1 VLRSPCREEFTRIS
15 FYRERGYRDNV
26 HRTGAMASVVAIDSS
41 YASTAAD
48 VRARIPEIAQF
59 PMAPEE
65 SLRLRVFVD
74 RSVVEVFVNGIQCL
88 AVRVYPERED
98 SIGVSMRAQGSECE
112 LRSLDVWQMDGIY

>member
-1 VLRSPCREEFTRIS
+1 MREGRPADGKRLGGILQNLEQEIAGIVLRRIP
-15 FYRERGYRDNV
+15 
-26 HRTGAMASVVAIDSS
+26 GARRVVA
-41 YASTAAD
+41 
-48 VRARIPEIAQF
+48 ARLEIAQF